1 LACFGLEN
9 QTRIPSLLTLT
20 SISAIPTDHGP
31 TAVTIGKFDCIHL
44 GHQALFT
51 EIVDAAT
58 NLNLVPT
65 VVTFDRHPDHLLRP
79 ERAKLPILGPTRKA
93 DLISGFGI
101 ATMLQLEFN
110 QELADL
116 SPEQFVK
123 QILVQGLK
131 AKRVL
136 VGEGFRFGNQGS
148 GNFELLKALG
158 DVYGFEVSEVKRV
171 QVDGEVVSTTLVR
184 ELLDL
189 GNVKLVNKMLGR
201 VHEVSG
207 MVEHGLKIGR
217 KIGFPTAN
225 IARDAEGYLPLDGVY
240 AGWLIADGIRYPAA
254 HSVGINETFQ
264 AVPRL
269 VESHV
274 LDETELDLYDK
285 VVSLEFVDFVRPAAK
300 FDGVEALVKQIN
312 LDLDVVRNQLGL

>member
-1 LACFGLEN
+1 
-9 QTRIPSLLTLT
+9 
-20 SISAIPTDHGP
+20 
-31 TAVTIGKFDCIHL
+31 
-44 GHQALFT
+44 LFT

-58 NLNLVPT
+58 NLNLAPT

-79 ERAKLPILGPTRKA
+79 ERAKLPILGPSQKEK
-93 DLISGFGI
+93 LIAGFGVS
-101 ATMLQLEFN
+101 TMLQLPFTKD
-110 QELADL
+110 LAAL
-116 SPEQFVK
+116 SPTEFVE

-148 GNFELLKALG
+148 GNFEVLKALG
-158 DVYGFEVSEVKRV
+158 EKNSFEVFEVKPV
-171 QVDGEVVSTTLVR
+171 QLDGETVSTTFVR
-184 ELLDL
+184 ELLDQ
-189 GNVKLVNKMLGR
+189 GNVSRVNAMLGR
-201 VHEVSG
+201 THEVRG

-240 AGWLIADGIRYPAA
+240 SGWLVADGIRYPAA

-274 LDETELDLYDK
+274 LDETDLDLYDK

-300 FDGVEALVKQIN
+300 FDGVEPLVKQIN
-312 LDLDVVRNQLGL
+312 LDLDVVRKQLGL

>member
-1 LACFGLEN
+1 M
-9 QTRIPSLLTLT
+9 LTLT
-20 SISAIPTDHGP
+20 SLSEIPTDHGP

-79 ERAKLPILGPTRKA
+79 ERAKLPILGPTQKTE
-93 DLISGFGI
+93 LISGFGI

-116 SPEQFVK
+116 SPQQFVK

-136 VGEGFRFGNQGS
+136 VGEGFRFGSQGS
-148 GNFELLKALG
+148 GNFELLKTLG
-158 DVYGFEVSEVKRV
+158 NEYGFEVSEVKRV

-189 GNVKLVNKMLGR
+189 GSVKLVNKMLGR

-300 FDGVEALVKQIN
+300 FDGVEALVRQIN
-312 LDLDVVRNQLGL
+312 LDLDVVRKQLGL

>member
-1 LACFGLEN
+1 M
-9 QTRIPSLLTLT
+9 LTLT

-79 ERAKLPILGPTRKA
+79 ERAKLPILGPNQKA

-158 DVYGFEVSEVKRV
+158 DEYGFDVSEVKRV

-300 FDGVEALVKQIN
+300 FDGVEALVSQIN

>member
-1 LACFGLEN
+1 M
-9 QTRIPSLLTLT
+9 LTLT

-79 ERAKLPILGPTRKA
+79 ERAKLPILGPSQKA

-158 DVYGFEVSEVKRV
+158 DEYGFEVSEVKRV

-189 GNVKLVNKMLGR
+189 GNVKLVNKMLSR

-240 AGWLIADGIRYPAA
+240 AGWLIADGIRFPAA

-300 FDGVEALVKQIN
+300 FDGVEALVSQIN
-312 LDLDVVRNQLGL
+312 LDLDIVRKQLGL

>member
-1 LACFGLEN
+1 MITLSSVSE
-9 QTRIPSLLTLT
+9 IPSDL
-20 SISAIPTDHGP
+20 GP

-51 EIVDAAT
+51 EIVDAAS
-58 NLNLVPT
+58 NLSLVPT

-79 ERAKLPILGPTRKA
+79 ERAKLPVLGPTQKA
-93 DLISGFGI
+93 ELIAGFGI
-101 ATMLQLEFN
+101 STMLQLVFN

-116 SPEQFVK
+116 SAEDFVQ
-123 QILVQGLK
+123 QILVDGLD

-136 VGEGFRFGNQGS
+136 VGEGFRFGNQGL
-148 GNFELLKALG
+148 GNFKVLEKLSE
-158 DVYGFEVSEVKRV
+158 VHGFEVFEVKPV
-171 QVDGEVVSTTLVR
+171 KVDGEVVSTTLVR
-184 ELLDL
+184 ELLDA
-189 GNVKLVNKMLGR
+189 GDVKRVNQMLGR

-240 AGWLIADGIRYPAA
+240 AGWLISEGVRYPAA

-274 LDETELDLYDK
+274 LDETDLDLYDK
-285 VVSLEFVDFVRPAAK
+285 VVELEFVDFVRPAAK
-300 FDGVEALVKQIN
+300 FDGVEALVAQIN
-312 LDLDVVRNQLGL
+312 LDLDVVRTQLGI

>member
-1 LACFGLEN
+1 LACFGLAN

-79 ERAKLPILGPTRKA
+79 ERAKLPILGPSQKA

-158 DVYGFEVSEVKRV
+158 DEYGFEVSEVKRV

-189 GNVKLVNKMLGR
+189 GNVKLVNKMLSR

-240 AGWLIADGIRYPAA
+240 AGWLIADGIRFPAA

-300 FDGVEALVKQIN
+300 FDGVEALVSQIN
-312 LDLDVVRNQLGL
+312 LDLDIVRKQLGL

>member
-1 LACFGLEN
+1 M
-9 QTRIPSLLTLT
+9 LTLT

-79 ERAKLPILGPTRKA
+79 ERAKLPILGPNQKA

-148 GNFELLKALG
+148 GNFELLKELG
-158 DVYGFEVSEVKRV
+158 DEYGFEVTEVKRV

-240 AGWLIADGIRYPAA
+240 AGWLIAHGIRYPAA

-300 FDGVEALVKQIN
+300 FDGVEALVSQIN
-312 LDLDVVRNQLGL
+312 LDLDIVRKQLGL

>member
-1 LACFGLEN
+1 LITISSVSE
-9 QTRIPSLLTLT
+9 IPNDL
-20 SISAIPTDHGP
+20 GP

-44 GHQALFT
+44 GHQAVFT
-51 EIVDAAT
+51 EVVDAAT
-58 NLNLVPT
+58 NLNLIPT

-79 ERAKLPILGPTRKA
+79 ERAKLPILGPTQKA
-93 DLISGFGI
+93 ELIAGFGVS
-101 ATMLQLEFN
+101 TMLQLVFN

-116 SPEQFVK
+116 SPEEFVQ
-123 QILVQGLK
+123 QILVDGLD

-148 GNFELLKALG
+148 GNFKVLEKLSE
-158 DVYGFEVSEVKRV
+158 VHGFEVFEVKPV
-171 QVDGEVVSTTLVR
+171 KVEGEVVSTTLVR
-184 ELLDL
+184 ELLDA
-189 GNVKLVNKMLGR
+189 GDVKRVNQMLGR
-201 VHEVSG
+201 VHEVRG

-240 AGWLIADGIRYPAA
+240 AGWLVSEGVRYPAA

-285 VVSLEFVDFVRPAAK
+285 VVELEFVDYVRPAAK
-300 FDGVEALVKQIN
+300 FDGVEALVRQIN
-312 LDLDVVRNQLGL
+312 LDLEVVRKQLGL